1 MAASFLPSC
10 LAFGQ
15 GEAKLIKL
23 SSGQTSGQLAGVSL
37 WVEGR
42 NGTAAGGER
51 MKLQA
56 VSNRKLYIQIAD
68 QIRDQILAG
77 EVEAGRQLPSERDL
91 AISLG
96 VSRPTV
102 REALIALEVA
112 GFVEVRV
119 GVGAFV
125 RDQSKGS
132 ALPDQGHSP
141 IEIMQVRRLLEPEA
155 AALATHNISAEGT
168 ARLAETIRRMQ
179 AETAGNVWSSDSDR
193 VMHVTIAEGSG
204 NSVLREMLDQLWN
217 SRSEEVDTKFH
228 EHLAG
233 IAEVREHILEDH
245 GKIVSA
251 IVAGNAE
258 AARAAMAVHLDFV
271 TAAMLKA
278 WD

>member
-1 MAASFLPSC
+1 
-10 LAFGQ
+10 
-15 GEAKLIKL
+15 
-23 SSGQTSGQLAGVSL
+23 
-37 WVEGR
+37 
-42 NGTAAGGER
+42 

-77 EVEAGRQLPSERDL
+77 AVEAGQQLPSERDL
-91 AISLG
+91 ASELG

-125 RDQSKGS
+125 RDQSRGS
-132 ALPDQGHSP
+132 NALPDEGHSP
-141 IEIMQVRRLLEPEA
+141 LEIMRVRRLLEPEA
-155 AALATHNISAEGT
+155 AALASQNISPEAT

-179 AETAGNVWSSDSDR
+179 AESGSNVWSTDSDR
-193 VMHVTIAEGSG
+193 TLHVTIAEASG
-204 NSVLREMLDQLWN
+204 NSVLREMLDMLWN
-217 SRSEEVDTKFH
+217 SRAEEVDTRFH
-228 EHLAG
+228 EHLAA

-245 GKIVSA
+245 TRIVGA
-251 IVAGNAE
+251 IVQADPE
-258 AARAAMAVHLDFV
+258 AARQAMEAHLDFV
-271 TAAMLKA
+271 TAAMLNA